1 MSSITEWQ
9 DATRARIR
17 LVQDGL
23 LATRALRASHPEHD
37 ALIEMMERPYL
48 EILEEMYAEDLS
60 LAKLVDE
67 SDLLVHLKGPAA
79 SAPTPKIS
87 VLTKAL
93 TSTRDQVTRLAKQL
107 GGVRSQRVPAALD
120 MNFVGLAR
128 GSLFVGFSAGDSSED
143 GQLTRSAV
151 TLIGEASALVSED
164 APLERVASTFDDP
177 AERDIAVAAIRQ
189 LSPSGQSGLSEVD
202 LFGRAVPRSV
212 QLTTQT
218 RRHARMLMAQPAP
231 NLISVQEDAEFV
243 GTVREVDLD
252 EHRFDLR
259 NIDGYPFDI
268 RCAHELDE
276 SEVQALMNRRTRV
289 RGKLEVGRTDRRRPG
304 GVRLLWV
311 DEAEL
316 LR

>member
-9 DATRARIR
+9 DATRERIR

-23 LATRALRASHPEHD
+23 LATRALRVSHPEHD
-37 ALIEMMERPYL
+37 ELIEKMERPYL
-48 EILEEMYAEDLS
+48 EMLEEIYADDLS
-60 LAKLVDE
+60 LAKLIDE

-93 TSTRDQVTRLAKQL
+93 TGTRDQVTKLAKQL
-107 GGVRSQRVPAALD
+107 AGVLSQRVPAALD

-128 GSLFVGFSAGDSSED
+128 GSLFVGFAAADS
-143 GQLTRSAV
+143 
-151 TLIGEASALVSED
+151 SED
-164 APLERVASTFDDP
+164 APLTKRAVALIGDASILISEDASLEEVASVFSEP

-202 LFGRAVPRSV
+202 LFGRAIRKRV

-218 RRHARMLMAQPAP
+218 RRHARMLMAQPTTT
-231 NLISVQEDAEFV
+231 LIQRDAEFI

-259 NIDGYPFDI
+259 NIDGYPFDV

-276 SEVQALMNRRTRV
+276 VDVQALMNKRTRV
-289 RGKLEVGRTDRRRPG
+289 RGKLEVGRTDG
-304 GVRLLWV
+304 GTYAGVQLLWV